1 MKAKLREE
9 IEFLRDEKRSLDN
22 LVEDGHARLF
32 ELNSEW
38 NEINNEVKALKRERS
53 DLLEENARLQ
63 IAIDNMTSLFEV

>member
-9 IEFLRDEKRSLDN
+9 IEFLREEKISLDN
-22 LVEDGHARLF
+22 LVEDGHARLL

-38 NEINNEVKALKRERS
+38 NEINNEVKTLKRERS